1 MLLAT
6 MAALTFLTLG
16 GTPAAAQTPDSIHSA
31 VVPGARVR
39 LADPRGRMQGTVE
52 SVGPDGVSVRFRQI
66 PEPLLVRGAGLGDL
80 EVSTGRRSNAGGGF
94 KSGFIVGAGLGLL
107 VGTLACW
114 CENDEVASAVLGSA
128 IGGGFTFGMIG
139 AIIGAAAGTEDW
151 ASVRRPEPVV
161 TVEPTLS
168 KGGGVR
174 VSVSLPTR

>member
-16 GTPAAAQTPDSIHSA
+16 GTPAAAQTTDSIHSA

-128 IGGGFTFGMIG
+128 I
-139 AIIGAAAGTEDW
+139 IGAAAGTEDW